1 MGTTLTEKEG
11 KRVQIVGWKVMI
23 VSELRRGLNHV
34 QTPGKTN
41 VVFQGMTLESVFC
54 YNIISLLTVC
64 NSCHDH
70 IAMT

>member
-1 MGTTLTEKEG
+1 
-11 KRVQIVGWKVMI
+11 MI
-23 VSELRRGLNHV
+23 VSEFRRGLNHV